1 MNAHSGMNA
10 HFDSNDSAMEPLHT
24 DTNTEDRFEL
34 LSAYMDG
41 EVTAEERRQVELWL
55 EQDPQFKQMHQ
66 RLLML
71 QNGFQSMS
79 APVATQSVEQTI
91 EQVFEKVDR
100 RSRWRVI
107 VGGSLAAAA
116 ALVAAVVGVTQMNN
130 APTMQMA
137 TKSPAVTV
145 EAEDQGTMTPEGMLL
160 VSLDESVIQ
169 PQSKTAVVNEPPVN
183 MGGKDA
189 VDARNN

>member
-1 MNAHSGMNA
+1 MNA

-41 EVTAEERRQVELWL
+41 EVTAEERRQIELWL
-55 EQDPQFKQMHQ
+55 EQDPQFKNMHQ

-71 QNGFQSMS
+71 QNGFQSMA
-79 APVATQSVEQTI
+79 APVATQPVEQTI

-100 RSRWRVI
+100 RSRLRVI
-107 VGGSLAAAA
+107 AGGALAAAA
-116 ALVAAVVGVTQMNN
+116 ALVATVVGVTQMTN

-145 EAEDQGTMTPEGMLL
+145 EADDRGTMTPEGILL
-160 VSLDESVIQ
+160 VSLDESVIA
-169 PQSKTAVVNEPPVN
+169 PPSKTAVVNEPPIN